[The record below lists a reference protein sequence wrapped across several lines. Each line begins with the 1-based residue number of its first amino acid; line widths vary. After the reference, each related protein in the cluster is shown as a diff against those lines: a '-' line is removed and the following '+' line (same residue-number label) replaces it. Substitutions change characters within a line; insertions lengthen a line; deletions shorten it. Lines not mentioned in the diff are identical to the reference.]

1 MKRHLRLS
9 SILLVIAV
17 VSLICLYLI
26 PLTYVL
32 RTAFSRPSSIG
43 FSESAELTLASF
55 QELLTNP
62 YYIKILGTTLIISLM
77 VAIMT
82 TLIAYPLALA
92 IALFPERIGNI
103 LLIFVV
109 TPMLTSSIART
120 FGWVVILG
128 PTGLISS
135 ALRSFGFA
143 QPPQLMGTTF
153 GISLGLAQ
161 IYIPYATLIMS
172 NAFGSLNQSLSYAAQ
187 TLGASKLMT
196 FKRIILPLT
205 ANGLFSACMLIFV
218 LSASAYV
225 TPQVLGSGKVQTL
238 ATEIYDSAVVSLNWP
253 MSSALAI
260 VLIVL
265 YAVITIVANA
275 VKSRAER
282 IHS

>member
-9 SILLVIAV
+9 TLLLVIAV
-17 VSLICLYLI
+17 ASLAYLYLV
-26 PLTYVL
+26 PLVYVL
-32 RTAFSRPSSIG
+32 RTAFSEPSSIG
-43 FSESAELTLASF
+43 FSDSAALTLASF
-55 QELLTNP
+55 KELATNP
-62 YYIKILGTTLIISLM
+62 YYVKILGTTLIISLM
-77 VAIMT
+77 VAVMT
-82 TLIAYPLALA
+82 ALIAYPLALA
-92 IALFPERIGNI
+92 IVLFPERIGNL

-135 ALRSFGFA
+135 TLRTLGVA

-172 NAFGSLNQSLSYAAQ
+172 SAFGALNQNLSYAAQ
-187 TLGASKLMT
+187 TLGASKMMT

-205 ANGLFSACMLIFV
+205 ANGLFSSCMLVFV

-238 ATEIYDSAVVSLNWP
+238 ATEIYDSAVVALNWP
-253 MSSALAI
+253 MASALAI

-265 YAVITIVANA
+265 YAAIMIIVNV
-275 VKSRAER
+275 VKAHAER
-282 IHS
+282 IRS